1 MVPTTTPA
9 GKETRKVMTPN
20 TTRLVK
26 YVSAGFG
33 VSSVSISA
41 PVKILKIC
49 IMYSIVYKV
58 YKINIQN

>member
-9 GKETRKVMTPN
+9 GKETRKVTTPN
-20 TTRLVK
+20 TARLVK
-26 YVSAGFG
+26 HVSAWFG

-58 YKINIQN
+58 YKINIRN

>member
-1 MVPTTTPA
+1 MVPTTIPA
-9 GKETRKVMTPN
+9 GKETRKVVIPN

-26 YVSAGFG
+26 HVSAGFG
-33 VSSVSISA
+33 ASSVSISA

-58 YKINIQN
+58 YNINILV